1 MRDSLATNAA
11 HVSAVVQGNRIR
23 VLDRASTGGN
33 TTDVA
38 GYSQGAPEW
47 LRIERSGNTFT
58 LSHSNDGISWA
69 VMQTRTISMGT
80 TIYMGMAVTGNST
93 TTLATGT
100 FDSVVVSGSSGPTAT
115 PTATNT
121 AMPTNTP
128 TATAT
133 SPAST
138 PTATS
143 TSTPTITPSPTP
155 APPVVIHRI
164 TFSLAG
170 QPIAVKVDG
179 DPVNDNNGIFYIH
192 TDHLGST
199 VVLTKDSDG
208 YIRDDSLVRYYPFGG
223 YRDSGTQDL
232 TDRGY
237 TGHKENLDIGLIY
250 MNARYYVPYL
260 NRFLSADTIV
270 PDPANPQSF
279 NRYSYV
285 ENRPINFNDPT
296 GHCSGDPNDEN
307 NPDIGCWSLLYSL
320 EDTYGIWLTGDWL
333 IDELLDLVLGLSDL
347 EARLGGIDYF
357 RAAFGGTELNR
368 VQGVTKGPN
377 NQTANVTSP
386 FKITFWDSA
395 FTSLEQVATRFLI
408 SHEFG
413 HIWDAQR
420 WLSTSY
426 RFEESTGGE
435 SCLLEII
442 SGCEY
447 TQGSPSFTS
456 YSESNRREDWADSF
470 AAYVF
475 GGNWDALFSSGIHG
489 IHSNPL
495 EVSPNRIIFAATEV
509 NSFQND
515 MKFIF
520 STYGAGGP

>member
-80 TIYMGMAVTGNST
+80 TIYIGMAVTGNST

-121 AMPTNTP
+121 ATPTNTP

-133 SPAST
+133 SVAPT

-208 YIRDDSLVRYYPFGG
+208 YIRDDTLVRYYPFGG

-250 MNARYYVPYL
+250 MNARYYVPTL
-260 NRFLSADTIV
+260 NRFASADTIV
-270 PDPANPQSF
+270 PNPSNPQSF
-279 NRYSYV
+279 NRYSKGFSV
-285 ENRPINFNDPT
+285 KGKMHKKAPI
-296 GHCSGDPNDEN
+296 G
-307 NPDIGCWSLLYSL
+307 
-320 EDTYGIWLTGDWL
+320 
-333 IDELLDLVLGLSDL
+333 
-347 EARLGGIDYF
+347 
-357 RAAFGGTELNR
+357 
-368 VQGVTKGPN
+368 
-377 NQTANVTSP
+377 
-386 FKITFWDSA
+386 
-395 FTSLEQVATRFLI
+395 
-408 SHEFG
+408 
-413 HIWDAQR
+413 
-420 WLSTSY
+420 
-426 RFEESTGGE
+426 
-435 SCLLEII
+435 
-442 SGCEY
+442 
-447 TQGSPSFTS
+447 
-456 YSESNRREDWADSF
+456 
-470 AAYVF
+470 
-475 GGNWDALFSSGIHG
+475 
-489 IHSNPL
+489 
-495 EVSPNRIIFAATEV
+495 
-509 NSFQND
+509 
-515 MKFIF
+515 
-520 STYGAGGP
+520 

>member
-69 VMQTRTISMGT
+69 VMQTRTISMGM

-121 AMPTNTP
+121 ATPTNTP

-155 APPVVIHRI
+155 APPVVIHRK

-208 YIRDDSLVRYYPFGG
+208 YIRDDSLVRYYPF
-223 YRDSGTQDL
+223 
-232 TDRGY
+232 
-237 TGHKENLDIGLIY
+237 
-250 MNARYYVPYL
+250 
-260 NRFLSADTIV
+260 
-270 PDPANPQSF
+270 
-279 NRYSYV
+279 
-285 ENRPINFNDPT
+285 
-296 GHCSGDPNDEN
+296 
-307 NPDIGCWSLLYSL
+307 CWY
-320 EDTYGIWLTGDWL
+320 
-333 IDELLDLVLGLSDL
+333 
-347 EARLGGIDYF
+347 
-357 RAAFGGTELNR
+357 
-368 VQGVTKGPN
+368 
-377 NQTANVTSP
+377 
-386 FKITFWDSA
+386 
-395 FTSLEQVATRFLI
+395 
-408 SHEFG
+408 
-413 HIWDAQR
+413 
-420 WLSTSY
+420 
-426 RFEESTGGE
+426 
-435 SCLLEII
+435 
-442 SGCEY
+442 
-447 TQGSPSFTS
+447 
-456 YSESNRREDWADSF
+456 
-470 AAYVF
+470 
-475 GGNWDALFSSGIHG
+475 
-489 IHSNPL
+489 
-495 EVSPNRIIFAATEV
+495 
-509 NSFQND
+509 
-515 MKFIF
+515 
-520 STYGAGGP
+520 